1 MCVLAVSAAG
11 KAGKGVKGGGKK
23 GVKTEVGV
31 EEPPT
36 GSQVGMAGRS
46 DQPLL
51 DLVTEGDG
59 QLWMSGNSSLAHLTL
74 SCNTSSFAVSVTTAL
89 FPRQPCGSGRCGFTI
104 GCPPCSAKSHY
115 PLFAL

>member
-1 MCVLAVSAAG
+1 M
-11 KAGKGVKGGGKK
+11 
-23 GVKTEVGV
+23 EVGV

-36 GSQVGMAGRS
+36 GSQVGVVGGR

-51 DLVTEGDG
+51 DLVTEEDG

-74 SCNTSSFAVSVTTAL
+74 SCNTSSFTVSVTTAL
-89 FPRQPCGSGRCGFTI
+89 FPRQPCGSGGRGFTI
-104 GCPPCSAKSHY
+104 GCSPCSAKPGS